1 MSSSL
6 TANIIAMWSSDP
18 VTRTS
23 PAARTGRLGPTRRF
37 APRAQGLAAASA
49 ALLAAALGLVIV
61 FAPLLTGLE
70 ASTLSARF
78 SLRAGHPTGVVVVAI
93 DDRSFAQ
100 LGHQWPFPRSWHGR
114 ILEQLRGAGARAVFY
129 DIQFTEPTTPTQ
141 DTALYDA
148 LRTTGGAVLATTQ
161 TDGHGH
167 SQVLGGDANLSLV
180 HSRAAVSNFPV
191 GAGGVIDRMPYAYG
205 GLNTAPVAMAQR
217 LLGRA
222 PDRALFRGTG
232 AYIDFQGGPGSFPTL
247 SFSDVLRGRFA
258 ASAVRGKVVVVG
270 AASPSLQDLHPVPG
284 TSDALMSGPE
294 LQANAIWT
302 ALHGV
307 PLRPAPA
314 PLILGLILLAA
325 AVAPIARWRRSVP
338 AVLGA
343 TLLGAASYVVLAQV
357 GFDAGIVLPVVGPL
371 ATLALAAVAT
381 LAGSHL
387 LITRELRATQL
398 EIVHRLGRAAEL
410 RDGET
415 GRHLERMAFMVERLA
430 LASGLSR
437 RDAKLLHSASALHD
451 VGKISIPD
459 EILLKP
465 GRFEEPE
472 REVMKTHA
480 AAGARMLAGSGT
492 SLIQLAEMIAR
503 THHERWDGSGYPAG
517 LMGDE
522 IPLAGRICS
531 LCDVFDALISRR
543 RYKDSWSLDATL
555 SEIQRG
561 AGTAFDP
568 DLTQS
573 FLRIAPRL
581 YRELVDR
588 VDPDVG
594 AVSLPPA
601 PDEPTQD
608 DANEELAAAAL

>member
-1 MSSSL
+1 M
-6 TANIIAMWSSDP
+6 TANITVMWSSDP

-23 PAARTGRLGPTRRF
+23 PARRTGRLGPTRRF
-37 APRAQGLAAASA
+37 APRAPGLAAAAA
-49 ALLAAALGLVIV
+49 ALLAAALGLAIV
-61 FAPLLTGLE
+61 FAPLLQSLE

-78 SLRAGHPTGVVVVAI
+78 SLRAGHPTGMAVVAI

-100 LGHQWPFPRSWHGR
+100 LGHPWPFPRSWHGQ
-114 ILEQLRGAGARAVFY
+114 ILEHLRAAGARAVFY
-129 DIQFTEPTTPTQ
+129 DVQFTEPTTPAQ

-148 LRTTGGAVLATTQ
+148 LRTTGGAILATTE

-167 SQVLGGDANLSLV
+167 SQVLGGDANLAQV

-205 GLNTAPVAMAQR
+205 GLDTAPVVMAER

-222 PDRALFRGTG
+222 PDRALFRGPG

-247 SFSDVLRGRFA
+247 SFSDVLRGTFP

-284 TSDALMSGPE
+284 PSDALMSGPE

-314 PLILGLILLAA
+314 ALIVAIILLAA
-325 AVAPIARWRRSVP
+325 AVAPMARWRRSVP
-338 AVLGA
+338 AVLGC
-343 TLLGAASYVVLAQV
+343 TLLGAAGYVVLAQV
-357 GFDAGIVLPVVGPL
+357 GFDAGLVLPVVGPL
-371 ATLALAAVAT
+371 ATFGLAAVAT

-430 LASGLSR
+430 LAAGLSR
-437 RDAKLLHSASALHD
+437 REAKLLRSASALHD

-472 REVMKTHA
+472 REVIKTHA
-480 AAGARMLAGSGT
+480 AAGARMLAGSAT

-503 THHERWDGSGYPAG
+503 THYERWDGSGYPAG
-517 LMGDE
+517 LMGEE

-531 LCDVFDALISRR
+531 LCDVFDALVSRR
-543 RYKDSWSLDATL
+543 RYKDSWSLEATL

-561 AGTAFDP
+561 AGAAFDP
-568 DLTQS
+568 DLTQT

-588 VDPDVG
+588 VDPDVA
-594 AVSLPPA
+594 AVTPPA
-601 PDEPTQD
+601 APDDSTVD
-608 DANEELAAAAL
+608 DANNELAAVAR